1 MLSDDESSELLDLAE
16 LLVDSGNISDDVL
29 DEWRR
34 ECLLTE
40 DHADVGSCSVVQ
52 VGSPAVGSQTSHQ
65 PPSLLGSGGEYA
77 SASPLAEVWLL
88 VANQWQG
95 DGIHWLGSRNRS
107 RCRPPC
113 MLALTPAGAG
123 TDASTCDRCSWA
135 RRKYNVSQVKAH
147 MFS

>member
-1 MLSDDESSELLDLAE
+1 MQCRAGGKPSCGLA
-16 LLVDSGNISDDVL
+16 N
-29 DEWRR
+29 
-34 ECLLTE
+34 
-40 DHADVGSCSVVQ
+40 
-52 VGSPAVGSQTSHQ
+52 Q
-65 PPSLLGSGGEYA
+65 PPAIKSAGSGGEYA
-77 SASPLAEVWLL
+77 SASPLVGVWLL
-88 VANQWQG
+88 VANQRQC

-123 TDASTCDRCSWA
+123 TDASTGDRCSWA